1 MKQLEKKTGVHEIPW
16 IIWEELLPR
25 FAKKKGKRNILKR
38 VSYGHLPQALQH
50 VVPVPLS
57 KTEAK

>member
-25 FAKKKGKRNILKR
+25 LQRKKEKETFKN
-38 VSYGHLPQALQH
+38 VFHTGHLPQALQH